1 MKFASAAAFATSVAA
16 TTAAAAVSSDA
27 TSTTAAAAV
36 ELPEDVARMIW
47 QRRWRMEAAAL
58 IQRGVRHAIFSQ
70 WGMPPLIDD
79 DEVRHAIDF
88 SQWGMPLH
96 ALMPYMPLL
105 MDEMTAWEWM
115 TVPVSQPHMRSAIHV
130 HGF

>member
-58 IQRGVRHAIFSQ
+58 IQREVRHAIFSQ
-70 WGMPPLIDD
+70 WGMPPLM
-79 DEVRHAIDF
+79 DEVRHTIAF
-88 SQWGMPLH
+88 SPWGMPLQSV
-96 ALMPYMPLL
+96 
-105 MDEMTAWEWM
+105 EWMTAWEWM